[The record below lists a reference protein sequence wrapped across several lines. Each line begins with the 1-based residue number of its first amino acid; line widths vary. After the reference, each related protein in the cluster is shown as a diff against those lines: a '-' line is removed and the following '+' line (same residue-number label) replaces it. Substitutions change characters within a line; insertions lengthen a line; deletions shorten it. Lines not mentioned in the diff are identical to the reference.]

1 MSRAERG
8 GILLRLTGLLVFA
21 AFLCLLYLARHPLL
35 RLAGNWWV
43 VEDALAH
50 ADAIIVLGDDNFAG
64 DRASRAAE
72 LFQAGWA
79 PQVVASGRMLR
90 PYAGMAEIIERD
102 LKSRGVPAAATI
114 RFEHKAANTIQEA
127 QALRDLVL
135 QRHWHSILVVT
146 SNYHTRRARYTFR
159 KVFPSGVSV
168 SMISAEDSEYLPN
181 IWWQSRPGLK
191 HFFTESVAYPL
202 AMWELRRVQAA
213 GSPAGVAVWGY
224 GWVRAPGPPGSA
236 F

>member
-1 MSRAERG
+1 MSCGQRG
-8 GILLRLTGLLVFA
+8 GILLRFMGLLVFA

-43 VEDALAH
+43 VEDPLAH
-50 ADAIIVLGDDNFAG
+50 ADAIVVLGDDNFVG

-90 PYAGMAEIIERD
+90 PHTGMAEIIERD
-102 LKSRGVPAAATI
+102 LKSRGVPAVAI
-114 RFEHKAANTIQEA
+114 VRFEHQAANTIQEA
-127 QALRDLVL
+127 QALRDLAL
-135 QRHWHSILVVT
+135 QRHWHSVLVVT
-146 SNYHTRRARYTFR
+146 SNYHTRRAHYTFR
-159 KVFPSGVSV
+159 KVFPSGITV
-168 SMISAEDSEYLPN
+168 SMASAEDSEYLPN
-181 IWWQSRPGLK
+181 TWWLSRAGLK

-213 GSPAGVAVWGY
+213 SSSAGAALWGY
-224 GWVRAPGPPGSA
+224 RPVRVASAPGSA